1 LLGIE
6 VTSTSS
12 GILLTQQYLI
22 NLLKKANMLTAK
34 PMNTPLKTNLQLSR
48 IPLINP
54 SLYRS
59 IVGAASD
66 PP

>member
-1 LLGIE
+1 
-6 VTSTSS
+6 
-12 GILLTQQYLI
+12 
-22 NLLKKANMLTAK
+22 MLTAK